1 MDSKELDRLK
11 GMFFGLAVGD
21 ALGTPLEFK
30 DRDTYEHLTGMV
42 GGGPFRLQ
50 PGEWT
55 DDTSMALALGQTFID
70 HGYGPDFKIEL
81 LKNFTRWYRNGE
93 FSHNG
98 RCFDIGTTTSQAIR
112 TFIISRGT
120 NDSPASE
127 DPFASGNGGIMRLAP
142 AVVLAMA
149 PPTPNAHLDHV
160 RSVAMIQSET
170 THASDD
176 CMKIARTM
184 ASNLAEL
191 VLGTSYSYIRRK
203 SGVPMPRTRDAVKST
218 GYVVDTWQAAN
229 WAVANTDNFKDAL
242 LLAVNLGDDA
252 DTVGAVTGQLA
263 GAVYG
268 YDAIPT
274 EWLDVLAWNDKLERM
289 FYELTYIRDE

>member
-1 MDSKELDRLK
+1 
-11 GMFFGLAVGD
+11 
-21 ALGTPLEFK
+21 
-30 DRDTYEHLTGMV
+30 
-42 GGGPFRLQ
+42 
-50 PGEWT
+50 
-55 DDTSMALALGQTFID
+55 
-70 HGYGPDFKIEL
+70 
-81 LKNFTRWYRNGE
+81 
-93 FSHNG
+93 
-98 RCFDIGTTTSQAIR
+98 
-112 TFIISRGT
+112 
-120 NDSPASE
+120 
-127 DPFASGNGGIMRLAP
+127 MRLAP
-142 AVVLAMA
+142 AVVWAMA
-149 PPTPNAHLDHV
+149 QPTPKALLDHV

-203 SGVPMPRTRDAVKST
+203 SGVPMPKTRDAVKST

-274 EWLDVLAWNDKLERM
+274 EWLDVLAWKDKLEEM
-289 FYELTYIRDE
+289 FDELTYIRDE